1 MRYLEGFFFSSD
13 QPDALL
19 FGSHD
24 PWLVALSV
32 SIAILSSL
40 MALQV
45 AGIARRAQSGWH
57 RHVALLSG
65 SVALAGGIWSMHFIG
80 MLAFSFC
87 TTVHYSTG
95 LTLVSM
101 LPSLAASWVAL
112 HVLTRPRIGAATL
125 ILGGSLM
132 GAGIGAMHYSGMAA
146 MQMAP
151 LLRYDPFGF
160 LLSVFVAIALSML
173 ALWIRYGLK
182 RWISSG
188 SSLVISAIVMG
199 LAISGMHYTGMSGA
213 RFVGAE
219 EVGAGRS
226 DVAFLAGAVTV
237 VTLMLTVLVAITNGL
252 LRFRQLY
259 TQLQAHES
267 RLRATLDTAVDG
279 VVTFDDNGRIQ
290 ACNPALEKMLGY
302 DAKALIGQ
310 SVARIIPSLDRDSTV
325 GAVVPEKGA
334 VGKGRQET
342 AIRFDGAEVPV
353 RLALGRA
360 ELPDGALYLG
370 YVTDLTES
378 KQMEQALRDSELQ
391 FRSLIR
397 NIPGVSFRCLM
408 DEDWSVLFISD
419 AVERLTGWPA
429 EDFVTKRQSFIRL
442 FHPDDLGRVEAIIR
456 EAIKKGVGY
465 TAEFRLF
472 DRAGRERWVQE
483 SGSVILD
490 QSGCVRWI
498 DGVMLDITDTK
509 RRNAE
514 FEATVRA
521 ISRALGVIEFDMN
534 GIILTANDN
543 FLRMMGYRLDELQGR
558 HHRMFCDPEYIY
570 GPAYQEF
577 WHSLASGTLN
587 AGEYRRRGKDGRVRW
602 IQATYNPVFDSD
614 GKPFK
619 VVKFATDVSLRHEM
633 ETALREAKDRAEQAA
648 ASKTTFLANMSHEI
662 RTPMN
667 AIIGFTE
674 LLLDSELDSAQRG
687 HLNTVRYSARS
698 LLGLLNDILDTAK
711 LEKGALELEQV
722 DFSLFDLCQHICT
735 SLRLSAQA
743 KGLTL
748 TLDYQPGLARY
759 FNGDPLRIQQVLTNL
774 VGNAVK
780 FTETGGVRL
789 EVSEEGDEIHFAVRD
804 SGIGI
809 PEDRLERIFAPFAQA
824 DASMSRRFGGTGL
837 GTTIA
842 QQLVDLMDGRLR
854 AESKLGE
861 GSVFHVFV
869 PLAFASGAPEREG
882 TFNENLS
889 PLHILAAD
897 DVPQNLQ
904 LLSLSLERRGHT
916 VVTARNGEEVVVAF
930 QQEQFD
936 LLLLDVQMP
945 EVDGLEA
952 AKRIRA
958 LEVGQSRPR
967 VPIIALTASVL
978 EEDRVAAR
986 NAGMDGFAS
995 KPLEVDKLIREIAR
1009 VTGHHPSFPEVVA
1022 AVELTDPHAIIDW
1035 AQGLQLWGGRDKL
1048 LTAVRRFYGDNRR
1061 AAVSIAE
1068 LNANG
1073 LFVEASEAIHKI
1085 RGTSG
1090 NLSLVHICKLAG
1102 QLEHAFRGKPKTRP
1116 IEVLI
1121 EELAGAFDALGH
1133 ELDRLAPPARLS
1145 SAVDGIEPS
1154 ELATLAE
1161 QLRQSLQ
1168 RGELDDQVLECL
1180 IGVLVAQGRRDEVDD
1195 IDRAINDFD
1204 FALADELLGKL
1215 IATLSPAAEEC

>member
-1 MRYLEGFFFSSD
+1 MQFLDGFFHLSE

-19 FGSHD
+19 FGTYD

-32 SIAILSSL
+32 AIAVLSSL

-45 AGIARRAQSGWH
+45 AGIARRTHSLRH
-57 RHVALLSG
+57 RQVALLSG

-87 TTVHYSTG
+87 ATVRYSTG
-95 LTLVSM
+95 TTLVSM

-112 HVLTRPRIGAATL
+112 HVLTRSRINAGTL
-125 ILGGSLM
+125 VLGGALM

-146 MQMAP
+146 MQMSP
-151 LLRYDPFGF
+151 LLRYEPFEFF
-160 LLSVFVAIALSML
+160 LSILVAIALSML
-173 ALWIRYGLK
+173 ALWVRYGLK
-182 RWISSG
+182 RWLSSTTSLFV
-188 SSLVISAIVMG
+188 SSLVMG

-213 RFVGAE
+213 RFIGVE
-219 EVGAGRS
+219 EIGTGRS
-226 DVAFLAGAVTV
+226 DVAFLAGAITV
-237 VTLMLTVLVAITNGL
+237 VTLLLTALVAIANGL

-279 VVTFDDNGRIQ
+279 VVTFDGEGHIQ
-290 ACNPALEKMLGY
+290 ACNPALERMLGY
-302 DAKALIGQ
+302 DAKALVGQ
-310 SVARIIPSLDRDSTV
+310 SVGRILPSLARDSVV
-325 GAVVPEKGA
+325 GGLLPQQGS
-334 VGKGRQET
+334 VGTGREVR
-342 AIRFDGAEVPV
+342 AIRTDGSEVPV

-360 ELPDGALYLG
+360 DLPDGVLYLG
-370 YVTDLTES
+370 YLTDLTEN
-378 KQMEQALRDSELQ
+378 KHMEQALRDSELQ

-429 EDFVTKRQSFIRL
+429 EEFISKRQSL
-442 FHPDDLGRVEAIIR
+442 LKVLHPDDVPRVESIIR
-456 EAIKKGVGY
+456 DAIEKGSGY

-472 DRAGRERWVQE
+472 DRSGRERWVQE

-490 QSGCVRWI
+490 EKRNVRWI
-498 DGVMLDITDTK
+498 DGVMLDITDTR

-534 GIILTANDN
+534 GVILTANDN
-543 FLRMMGYRLDELQGR
+543 FLRMMGFRLDELQGR
-558 HHRMFCDPEYIY
+558 HHGIFCDPEYI
-570 GPAYQEF
+570 GSLAYQEF
-577 WHSLASGTLN
+577 WHSLATGTLN

-614 GKPFK
+614 GRPFK

-674 LLLDSELDSAQRG
+674 LLLDSQLDSAQRG

-711 LEKGALELEQV
+711 LEKGALELEEV

-789 EVSEEGDEIHFAVRD
+789 EVSGEGDDIHFAVRD

-842 QQLVDLMDGRLR
+842 QQLVDLMNGQMRV
-854 AESKLGE
+854 ESRLGE
-861 GSVFHVFV
+861 GSVFHVFL
-869 PLAFASGAPEREG
+869 PLAFASGAPERQG
-882 TFNENLS
+882 PFNGHLS

-904 LLSLSLERRGHT
+904 LLSLSLGRRGHT
-916 VVTARNGEEVVVAF
+916 VVTARNGEEVIAAF
-930 QQEQFD
+930 QQERFD

-945 EVDGLEA
+945 LVDGLEA
-952 AKRIRA
+952 ARRIRA
-958 LEVGQSRPR
+958 LEANQLRER

-995 KPLEVDKLIREIAR
+995 KPLEMEKLIQEIAR
-1009 VTGHHPSFPEVVA
+1009 VTGHQPSFPDVVA
-1022 AVELTDPHAIIDW
+1022 AAEPTDPHAIIDW
-1035 AQGLQLWGGRDKL
+1035 AQGIQLWGGRDKL
-1048 LTAVRRFYGDNRR
+1048 LTAVRRFYSDNRR
-1061 AAVSIAE
+1061 AAVSIAD

-1121 EELAGAFDALGH
+1121 AELANAFDTLGH
-1133 ELDRLAPPARLS
+1133 ELDRLAPATRHLS
-1145 SAVDGIEPS
+1145 EIDGIEPS
-1154 ELATLAE
+1154 ELATLAG
-1161 QLRQSLQ
+1161 QLRLSLQ
-1168 RGELDDQVLECL
+1168 RGELDDQILECL
-1180 IGVLVAQGRRDEVDD
+1180 MGILIAQGHRDEVDA

-1204 FALADELLGKL
+1204 FTLADELLGKL
-1215 IATLSPAAEEC
+1215 TARLSPAAEEC

>member
-1 MRYLEGFFFSSD
+1 MQYLEGFFFSSD

-19 FGSHD
+19 FGSYD

-45 AGIARRAQSGWH
+45 AGIARRAESAWH
-57 RHVALLSG
+57 RQVALLSG
-65 SVALAGGIWSMHFIG
+65 SIALAGGIWSMHFIG

-87 TTVHYSTG
+87 TTVRYSTG
-95 LTLVSM
+95 MTLVSM

-112 HVLTRPRIGAATL
+112 HVLTSTRISAGAL
-125 ILGGSLM
+125 VLGGTLM
-132 GAGIGAMHYSGMAA
+132 GAGIGAMHYTGMAA
-146 MQMAP
+146 MQMSP
-151 LLRYDPFGF
+151 LLRYAPFEFF
-160 LLSVFVAIALSML
+160 LSIFVAIALSVL
-173 ALWIRYGLK
+173 ALWVRFGLK
-182 RWISSG
+182 HWLSPTNSLVV
-188 SSLVISAIVMG
+188 SSLVMG
-199 LAISGMHYTGMSGA
+199 FAISGMHYTGMSGA
-213 RFVGAE
+213 RFIGVAE
-219 EVGAGRS
+219 VDAGRS
-226 DVAFLAGAVTV
+226 DVAFLAGTITV
-237 VTLMLTVLVAITNGL
+237 VTLVLTALVAVVNGL

-279 VVTFDDNGRIQ
+279 VVTFDNDGHIQ

-302 DAKALIGQ
+302 GAKALIGQ
-310 SVARIIPSLDRDSTV
+310 SVGRILPTLGQDTAV
-325 GAVVPEKGA
+325 GAFLPQQGSVGRGREEKA
-334 VGKGRQET
+334 VR
-342 AIRFDGAEVPV
+342 IDGSEVPV

-360 ELPDGALYLG
+360 DLPDGVLYLG
-370 YVTDLTES
+370 YLTDLTEN
-378 KQMEQALRDSELQ
+378 KHMEQALRDSELQ

-429 EDFVTKRQSFIRL
+429 EEFISKRQSL
-442 FHPDDLGRVEAIIR
+442 LKVLHPDDVPRVESIIR
-456 EAIKKGVGY
+456 DAIEKGLGY

-472 DRAGRERWVQE
+472 DRSGRERWVQE

-490 QSGCVRWI
+490 ENRNVRWI

-534 GIILTANDN
+534 GVILTANDN
-543 FLRMMGYRLDELQGR
+543 FLRMMGYRLDELQGQ
-558 HHRMFCDPEYIY
+558 HHRIFCDSEYTRGAPY
-570 GPAYQEF
+570 REF
-577 WHSLASGTLN
+577 WHSLATGTLN
-587 AGEYRRRGKDGRVRW
+587 AGEYRRRGKDGRIRW

-614 GKPFK
+614 GKPYK

-633 ETALREAKDRAEQAA
+633 ETALREAKETAEQAA

-674 LLLDSELDSAQRG
+674 LLLDTQLDGAQRG

-748 TLDYQPGLARY
+748 VLDYQPGLARY

-780 FTETGGVRL
+780 FTQTGGVRL
-789 EVSEEGDEIHFAVRD
+789 EVSGEGNDIHFAVRD

-854 AESKLGE
+854 VESKLGE
-861 GSVFHVFV
+861 GSVFHVFI
-869 PLAFASGAPEREG
+869 PLAFASGASERQGPFSEH
-882 TFNENLS
+882 LS

-904 LLSLSLERRGHT
+904 LLSLSLGRRGHT
-916 VVTARNGEEVVVAF
+916 VVTARNGEEATEAF
-930 QQEQFD
+930 HQEQFD
-936 LLLLDVQMP
+936 LVLLDVQMP
-945 EVDGLEA
+945 VVDGLEA
-952 AKRIRA
+952 ARRIRA
-958 LEVGQSRPR
+958 LEAAESHKR

-986 NAGMDGFAS
+986 DAGMDGFAS
-995 KPLEVDKLIREIAR
+995 KPLEMEKLLQEIAR
-1009 VTGHHPSFPEVVA
+1009 VTGHQQSFPDVVA
-1022 AVELTDPHAIIDW
+1022 AAEPTDPHAIIDW
-1035 AQGLQLWGGRDKL
+1035 AQGIQLWGGRDKL
-1048 LTAVRRFYGDNRR
+1048 LTAVRRFYSDNRL
-1061 AAVSIAE
+1061 AAVSIAG

-1121 EELAGAFDALGH
+1121 AELADAFDALGY
-1133 ELDRLAPPARLS
+1133 ELDRLAPATRLS
-1145 SAVDGIEPS
+1145 SAVEGIEPA

-1161 QLRQSLQ
+1161 QLRLSLQ
-1168 RGELDDQVLECL
+1168 RGELDDEVLQCL
-1180 IGVLVAQGRRDEVDD
+1180 IDVLVGQGRRDEVDA

-1215 IATLSPAAEEC
+1215 LASLSSAAEEC